1 MARSGRSKPL
11 RVVALPDIHVPVHDP
26 KALFPVIRW
35 LATQH
40 IDTLIFAG
48 DFLDMEL
55 LGRFVDG
62 KPGAIEGKRLSEDF
76 RIGREL
82 FAEIVKAARTVNRR
96 CRVVLLRGNHESR
109 ITNFWSKDP
118 RFAGMFD
125 VPEMLGLEELGVT
138 YVEADTEGD
147 VFRLEWF
154 PNGRVFGCTR
164 KMTDKIERPG
174 LTFTHGWYHG
184 KHSAEKHA
192 ACFGHGDI
200 FFGHVHTEQVFT
212 VETYGPVKRRGVT
225 FGTLSRLDLDYVRK
239 APCTR
244 WVHAF
249 LDLTINQAVPNAY
262 SMQIHRIVDGGV
274 Y

>member
-1 MARSGRSKPL
+1 MTKLL

-26 KALFPVIRW
+26 AAIYAVCRW
-35 LATQH
+35 MKDKH
-40 IDTLIFAG
+40 IDFLIQAG

-62 KPGAIEGKRLSEDF
+62 KPGNIEGKRLKYDLDEGNAMLD
-76 RIGREL
+76 RL
-82 FAEIVKAARTVNRR
+82 DAMAAHTNSKVQK
-96 CRVVLLRGNHESR
+96 VMLRGNHESR
-109 ITNFWSKDP
+109 ITNFYAKDP
-118 RFAGMFD
+118 RFRGMF
-125 VPEMLGLEELGVT
+125 EMEEVLRLGERKWN

-147 VFRLEWF
+147 IFRLEWF
-154 PNGRVFGCTR
+154 PGGKVYGCTR
-164 KMTDKIERPG
+164 TMNDPLGRPG

-184 KHSAEKHA
+184 KHSAEAHA
-192 ACFGHGDI
+192 LKFGHGDI

-212 VETYGPVKRRGVT
+212 IETYGPRKRRGVT

-244 WVHAF
+244 WVQGF
-249 LDLTINQAVPNAY
+249 LELTINPAEPY
-262 SMQIHRIVDGGV
+262 HYGMQIHRIIDGQV